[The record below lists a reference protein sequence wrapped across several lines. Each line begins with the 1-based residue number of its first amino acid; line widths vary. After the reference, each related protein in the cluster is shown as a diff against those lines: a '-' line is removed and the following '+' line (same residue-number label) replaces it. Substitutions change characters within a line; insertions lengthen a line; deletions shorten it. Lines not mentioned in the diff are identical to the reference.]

1 MDQEPAEAKRRRRRR
16 RRREI
21 AFQRGEFLS
30 QTSMI
35 ERQRN

>member
-21 AFQRGEFLS
+21 AFQRGE
-30 QTSMI
+30 
-35 ERQRN
+35 